1 MKHFY
6 FTMAFLAISV
16 LTFGQKY
23 SGLTATASSGNA
35 ALAVDNNP
43 GTRWESAFEDP
54 QWLVVDLGEI
64 KAVGVVKILWEGANA
79 KDYTVSFSTNGVD
92 FSGEITFTDKPGGSR
107 TDVIDGLNVNC
118 RYIKMNGTA
127 RNLTYGYSIWEFEV
141 YPQVT
146 PVLTSLTVTPASSSI
161 KIGETQQLAVGGL
174 DQLGNPFTLTTVT
187 QWSVDGSG
195 ASVDANGLFSSTQKG
210 LFTVTATN
218 TELTQTAK
226 VEVLPA
232 ANNLSIGEGVTATAS
247 AGNAIEAIDNNP
259 GTRWESASED
269 PQWIMIDFASPKNV
283 TDIVISWEAAN
294 AKDYII
300 ESSNNGTDW
309 TTRVTKEA
317 MPEGMRTDY
326 IFDLSFEAR
335 YVRLTGTARNLNYGY
350 SIWEFKVFGTNT
362 VSTLSPF
369 PAAEKQIMAYP
380 NPVTDRLY
388 FHNKV
393 QQLHIF
399 NTQGQKVASFKEV
412 SELDV
417 TSFAKGFYF
426 VRLTD
431 DSGKTLTQKIDIR

>member
-16 LTFGQKY
+16 LAFGQKY
-23 SGLTATASSGNA
+23 SGLTATASTGNA

-43 GTRWESAFEDP
+43 GTRWESEHSDP
-54 QWLVVDLGEI
+54 QWLIVDLGEV
-64 KAVGVVKILWEGANA
+64 KAVGVIKILWEGANA

-92 FSGEITFTDKPGGSR
+92 FNGELTFANKPAGGR

-146 PVLTSLTVTPASSSI
+146 PVLTSLTVTPASASI
-161 KIGETQQLAVGGL
+161 KLGETQQLTAGGL
-174 DQLGNPFTLTTVT
+174 DQLGNPFTLTNTT
-187 QWSVDGSG
+187 LWSVDGSG

-218 TELTQTAK
+218 TELTKTAK
-226 VEVLPA
+226 VEVLPTN
-232 ANNLSIGEGVTATAS
+232 NNLSVGEGVTATAS
-247 AGNAIEAIDNNP
+247 AGNANAAIDNNP
-259 GTRWESASED
+259 GTRWESAFAD

-326 IFDLSFEAR
+326 MFDLSFEAR

-362 VSTLSPF
+362 VSTVSPF
-369 PAAEKQIMAYP
+369 PGADKHVVAYP

-388 FHNKV
+388 FNNRV
-393 QQLHIF
+393 QQVLIF
-399 NTQGQKVASFKEV
+399 NIQGQRIASLNQV
-412 SELDV
+412 TDLDV

-426 VRLTD
+426 LKMTD
-431 DSGKTLTQKIDIR
+431 NSGKTLTQKIEIR

>member
-6 FTMAFLAISV
+6 FTVALLAITV

-23 SGLTATASSGNA
+23 SGLAATASSGNA
-35 ALAVDNNP
+35 ALAVDNNSS
-43 GTRWESAFEDP
+43 TRWESEHSDP
-54 QWLVVDLGEI
+54 QWLVVDLGETKNVAVI
-64 KAVGVVKILWEGANA
+64 KIIWEGANA

-92 FSGEITFTDKPGGSR
+92 FSGDLSFTNKPEGGR
-107 TDVIDGLNVNC
+107 TDVIDGLNVDC

-127 RNLTYGYSIWEFEV
+127 RNLIYGYSIWEFEV
-141 YPQVT
+141 YPQVA
-146 PVLTSLTVTPASSSI
+146 PILTSLTLSPASSSI
-161 KIGETQQLAVGGL
+161 KLGETQQLTVGGF
-174 DQLGNPFTLTTVT
+174 DQLGNPFTLTNAT

-195 ASVDANGLFSSTQKG
+195 ASVDTNGFFSSTQKG

-218 TELTQTAK
+218 TEITQTAK

-232 ANNLSIGEGVTATAS
+232 SNNLSIAEGVTINAS
-247 AGNAIEAIDNNP
+247 AGNAAAAIDNNP
-259 GTRWESASED
+259 ESRWESAFED
-269 PQWIMIDFASPKNV
+269 PQWIMIDFTSPKNV
-283 TDIVISWEAAN
+283 SDIVISWEAAN

-309 TTRVTKEA
+309 TTRVSRSEMA
-317 MPEGMRTDY
+317 GGQRTDY
-326 IFDLSFEAR
+326 LFDLNFEAR
-335 YVRLTGTARNLNYGY
+335 YVRLTGTARNLTYGY

-369 PAAEKQIMAYP
+369 PGAEKQIVAYP

-388 FHNKV
+388 LNNKA

-399 NTQGQKVASFKEV
+399 NTQGQKVASYNEV
-412 SELDV
+412 SEVDV

-426 VRLTD
+426 IRLTD
-431 DSGKTLTQKIDIR
+431 NSGKTLTQKIEIR

>member
-23 SGLTATASSGNA
+23 SGLTATASTGNA

-54 QWLVVDLGEI
+54 QWLVVDLGEV

-146 PVLTSLTVTPASSSI
+146 PVLTSPTVTPASSSI
-161 KIGETQQLAVGGL
+161 KLGETQQLAVGGL
-174 DQLGNPFTLTTVT
+174 DQLGNPFTLTNAT

-226 VEVLPA
+226 VEVLPD
-232 ANNLSIGEGVTATAS
+232 ANNLSVAEGVIVTAS
-247 AGNAIEAIDNNP
+247 AGNAAAAIDNNP
-259 GTRWESASED
+259 GSRWESAFED
-269 PQWIMIDFASPKNV
+269 PQWIMLDFASPKNV

-309 TTRVTKEA
+309 TNRVSRSEMA
-317 MPEGMRTDY
+317 GGQRTDY
-326 IFDLSFEAR
+326 LFDLNFEAR
-335 YVRLTGTARNLNYGY
+335 YVRLTGTARNMNYGY

-369 PAAEKQIMAYP
+369 PAAETAIEAYP
-380 NPVTDRLY
+380 NPATDRLY
-388 FHNKV
+388 LRNTA
-393 QQLHIF
+393 QQLTVF
-399 NTQGQKVASFKEV
+399 NSQGQKVASYNNVNVIDV
-412 SELDV
+412 S
-417 TSFAKGFYF
+417 SFAKGFYF
-426 VRLTD
+426 IRLTD
-431 DSGKTLTQKIDIR
+431 NSGKTLTQKTEIR

>member
-6 FTMAFLAISV
+6 LTMAFIAISV

-23 SGLTATASSGNA
+23 TGLTATSSTGDA
-35 ALAVDNNP
+35 AMAVDNNP

-54 QWLVVDLGEI
+54 QWLVVDLGET
-64 KAVGVVKILWEGANA
+64 KNVGVIKIIWEGANA
-79 KDYTVSFSTNGVD
+79 KDYTISFSTNGLD
-92 FSGEITFTDKPGGSR
+92 FSGVMTFTDKPAGGR

-141 YPQVT
+141 YTQVA
-146 PVLTSLTVTPASSSI
+146 PVLTSLTVTPANSSI
-161 KIGETQQLAVGGL
+161 KLGETQQLTVGGL
-174 DQLGNPFTLTTVT
+174 DQLGNPFTLTNAT

-226 VEVLPA
+226 VEVLPD
-232 ANNLSIGEGVTATAS
+232 ANNLSVAEGVIVTAS
-247 AGNAIEAIDNNP
+247 AGNAAAAIDNNP
-259 GTRWESASED
+259 GSRWESAFED
-269 PQWIMIDFASPKNV
+269 PQWIMLDFASPKNV

-309 TTRVTKEA
+309 TNRVSRSEMA
-317 MPEGMRTDY
+317 GGQRTDY
-326 IFDLSFEAR
+326 LFDLNFEAR
-335 YVRLTGTARNLNYGY
+335 YVRLTGTARNMNYGY

-369 PAAEKQIMAYP
+369 PAAETAIEAYP
-380 NPVTDRLY
+380 NPATDRLY
-388 FHNKV
+388 LRNTA
-393 QQLHIF
+393 QQLTVF
-399 NTQGQKVASFKEV
+399 NSQGQKVASYNNVNVIDV
-412 SELDV
+412 S
-417 TSFAKGFYF
+417 SFAKGFYF
-426 VRLTD
+426 IRLTD
-431 DSGKTLTQKIDIR
+431 NSGKTLTQKTEIR